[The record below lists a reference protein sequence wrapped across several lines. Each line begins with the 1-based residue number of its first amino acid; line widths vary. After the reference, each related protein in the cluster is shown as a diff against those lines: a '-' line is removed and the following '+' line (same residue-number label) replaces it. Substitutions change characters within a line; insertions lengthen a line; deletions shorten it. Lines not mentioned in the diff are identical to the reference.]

1 MPPPG
6 LGKPFEDDES
16 GAKKV
21 LADGEKARRDEQAK
35 AAGVVPGQGP
45 RRKPRVNMEDIE
57 DLWGNLYDKIK
68 GILVTMYKMHGRCRT
83 CRWKLQVLLAVI
95 CDL

>member
-16 GAKKV
+16 GAKEV

-57 DLWGNLYDKIK
+57 DL
-68 GILVTMYKMHGRCRT
+68 
-83 CRWKLQVLLAVI
+83 
-95 CDL
+95 

>member
-1 MPPPG
+1 VLGQEKRLEAAKSGKVTWMPPPG

-57 DLWGNLYDKIK
+57 DL
-68 GILVTMYKMHGRCRT
+68 
-83 CRWKLQVLLAVI
+83 
-95 CDL
+95 